1 MHSTS
6 EGKDTQSKVEAGD
19 LRGKRAC
26 LRGMSDEIECRP
38 GDPCTDRSDNGEAQ
52 GSDLRSKSMRKDD
65 EMTISGVAFKLTQKP
80 RSLRGNGVKKRTWG
94 WIDVWKSFD
103 SKASKNSVADR
114 TTRQSRKRTRRE
126 VASDGD
132 MEWEAVTGESGDAN
146 RKKPLRC
153 KTWGGLSLSVEELN
167 GEIAAVTVGLQA
179 DMPSPSE
186 RIRFKDVLKRRG
198 GLQEYLECR
207 NLILGLWERDVRH
220 NLCVTDCGLSSVAS
234 LEETPRE
241 SLLRDIYDFL
251 NYHGYINLGIISK
264 KLKSETQTADCN
276 FLPATANINSDYDFN
291 EKNQKEPSGEGSLLH
306 EKGTRIE
313 LPGDYMVLMNAVSAT
328 DPEPMDIDEK
338 PLVNPAAFEEHI
350 DEQKLSLPA
359 HCADEESLLDIAN
372 RLKARNKK
380 KRAGLLKLEKS
391 VKADEEQSLRGGD
404 ATEEVSI
411 CKEKVEALQVEPAKC
426 AAEVNDTHLSSKEE
440 MALNEGIYARQKYCK
455 EQTTES
461 IHNQEELGRL
471 IFPDNLIEKLPLPS
485 VGKVETFPRVIIVG
499 AGPAGLA
506 AAKHLLNL
514 NVSVTI
520 LEARKRVGGRVF
532 TDRTV
537 LSGPVDLGA
546 SIITGVEADV
556 SSERR
561 PDPTALLCR
570 QLDLE
575 LTTLGGDCPLFDS
588 VVGTKVPADID
599 EALEAEYNSLLDDT
613 VMLVAQNGDVAM
625 QMSLEE
631 GLELALKRHKEQE
644 KRASTL
650 FRGTDSLSEKINQ
663 FEQDG
668 HAVCM
673 RESSESTKKSL
684 GISPLERR
692 VMDWH
697 FANLE
702 YGCAAELNRVSL
714 PYWNQDDV
722 YGGFAGP
729 HCMIKGGYGTVME
742 ALAEGLPIHF
752 DQVVTRIEYSSKD
765 EQIVDRGRV
774 KVKTSSGNVFMG
786 DAVLVTIPLGC
797 LKLNTIDFVP
807 SLPAWKTASIQRLGF
822 GILNKVVME
831 FPVAFWDESIDFFG
845 ATAEHTE
852 SRGRCFMFW
861 NLKRTVG
868 APVLSALVVGKA
880 AIEEEKKESTESIEH
895 ALTVLRSIFGEAS
908 VPQPTG
914 SVVTKWGSDPYSRGA
929 YSYVAVGASGEDYD
943 IIGRSV
949 ENCVFFAGEATCKEH
964 PDTVGGAIMTGLRE
978 AVRIVDVLYN
988 RVDSVAEAEAM
999 AAAQRQSDTERN
1011 EVRDMTK
1018 RLTAAELSIAI
1029 RKDGGILD
1037 EDKEP
1042 FNKAILLQD
1051 MFGCAKTTS
1060 GRLLLAKE
1068 MLQLPASSLEAFAGT
1083 REGLTILNSWIQDS
1097 LGKDATQLL
1106 RHCVRLLLVVGK
1118 DLPSVRQSG
1127 IGRTVKEKVVV
1138 HTSRDIRAV
1147 ASQLVKLW
1155 VDTFR
1160 KEKAAGKI
1168 ARPLQ
1173 QSPTGFRNTL
1183 TMSKVMHRNMKSGTS
1198 PMVSRDK
1205 VLHPAVVSDGS
1216 RQQVSEK
1223 ESTYQS
1229 YSTELRDA
1237 EVEKEKST
1245 AICSN
1250 SSWRELVY
1258 NPISDSEA
1266 AALAAAEAAVAAANA
1281 AAKAYETAEAAS
1293 SQLELPKIVS
1303 FHKFANKREYMILPE
1318 ATKRRS
1324 LERDALILHGKDQV
1338 MMGVDARNCKVR
1350 DWSIDFTDSCSYLR
1364 SPNVVLPVQDGKD
1377 GSKET
1382 ELSGLSS
1389 ACTDNSKVSFRIGKQ
1404 LFSEQ
1409 EEATVN
1415 MKEAASAGSPVKEAQ
1430 EQTSG
1435 LVSELAPSC
1444 NISMGSSRN
1453 GRFFTESNID
1463 DTARAI
1469 TDARQ
1474 CSREQLAV
1482 VRSTRDEARHL
1493 SRCSEHKKA
1502 VTDYVSNLL
1511 IPLYKTRKIDKDGF
1525 KSLVK
1530 KSAVKVIER
1539 QTELEAAMEVSQFL
1553 DTKRK
1558 IKIRTLVDKFVER
1571 YLENLV
1577 K

>member
-1 MHSTS
+1 MHSIS
-6 EGKDTQSKVEAGD
+6 EKKDTKSKVEAGD
-19 LRGKRAC
+19 LG
-26 LRGMSDEIECRP
+26 GIIIDMPEEIDCRLQ
-38 GDPCTDRSDNGEAQ
+38 DPCTDRSDDGGAQ
-52 GSDLRSKSMRKDD
+52 GSDLRRKNLLKND
-65 EMTISGVAFKLTQKP
+65 EMTVSGLAFKLTQKP
-80 RSLRGNGVKKRTWG
+80 RSLRTNGVKKRTWG
-94 WIDVWKSFD
+94 WIDVWKSSG
-103 SKASKNSVADR
+103 SKPFKNLGSDR
-114 TTRQSRKRTRRE
+114 TTRQSRKRKRRE

-146 RKKPLRC
+146 RKKPLSC
-153 KTWGGLSLSVEELN
+153 KTWGGLNVNVVELN
-167 GEIAAVTVGLQA
+167 GDIAAVTVGLQA
-179 DMPSPSE
+179 DMPGPAE

-220 NLCVTDCGLSSVAS
+220 NLCITDCGISSVAS
-234 LEETPRE
+234 LEETSRE
-241 SLLRDIYDFL
+241 SLLRDVYDFL

-264 KLKSETQTADCN
+264 KKSKTQSAGCK
-276 FLPATANINSDYDFN
+276 FLPAIANTNGDINFN
-291 EKNQKEPSGEGSLLH
+291 ERNQGDPSGKGSLLH
-306 EKGTRIE
+306 KKETRIY
-313 LPGDYMVLMNAVSAT
+313 PSADYMVSMNDDSAL

-338 PLVNPAAFEEHI
+338 PSVISTSVRPIEEPT
-350 DEQKLSLPA
+350 DEQKINLSA
-359 HCADEESLLDIAN
+359 YCGDEESLLDIAN
-372 RLKARNKK
+372 RLKARSKK
-380 KRAGLLKLEKS
+380 KRGDLLKLEKF
-391 VKADEEQSLRGGD
+391 VKAEEEESLKGSD
-404 ATEEVSI
+404 TTEETSL
-411 CKEKVEALQVEPAKC
+411 CKEKLQVEHANC
-426 AAEVNDTHLSSKEE
+426 TAEFNCIDLSSKDEL
-440 MALNEGIYARQKYCK
+440 AWNEGIHARDKYYK
-455 EQTTES
+455 QQITES
-461 IHNQEELGRL
+461 EDNHITS
-471 IFPDNLIEKLPLPS
+471 DNLTDTLLPPS
-485 VGKVETFPRVIIVG
+485 VCNVTTFPNVIIVG

-506 AAKHLLNL
+506 AAKHLQNL
-514 NVSVTI
+514 NVSVTV
-520 LEARKRVGGRVF
+520 LEARNRVGGRIF
-532 TDRTV
+532 TDRSV
-537 LSGPVDLGA
+537 FSGPVDLGA

-588 VVGTKVPADID
+588 VVGTKVPPDID

-613 VMLVAQNGDVAM
+613 VMLVAQSGDVAM
-625 QMSLEE
+625 QMSLEQ
-631 GLELALKRHKEQE
+631 GLELALERRKEQE
-644 KRASTL
+644 KRASIL
-650 FRGTDSLSEKINQ
+650 FRGTDILLEKIKR
-663 FEQDG
+663 FEQSA
-668 HAVCM
+668 HAPCM
-673 RESSESTKKSL
+673 RESSASSQSSL
-684 GISPLERR
+684 DISSLERR

-765 EQIVDRGRV
+765 EQIVERGRV
-774 KVKTSSGNVFMG
+774 KVQTLSGDVFRG

-797 LKLNTIDFVP
+797 LKLNTIEFVP
-807 SLPAWKTASIQRLGF
+807 SLPDWKTASIQRLGF
-822 GILNKVVME
+822 GVLNKVVME
-831 FPVAFWDESIDFFG
+831 FPVAFWDGNIDFFG
-845 ATAEHTE
+845 ATAEQTE

-880 AIEEEKKESTESIEH
+880 AIEEEKKESTESVEH

-949 ENCVFFAGEATCKEH
+949 DNCVFFAGEATCKEH

-988 RVDSVAEAEAM
+988 RVDSVAEAEVM

-1018 RLTAAELSIAI
+1018 RLTAAELSMVI

-1051 MFGCAKTTS
+1051 MFGGAKTTS

-1173 QSPTGFRNTL
+1173 QSPSPMGFKSTL
-1183 TMSKVMHRNMKSGTS
+1183 TLSKVNIRNLKSVII
-1198 PMVSRDK
+1198 PLVSRDK
-1205 VLHPAVVSDGS
+1205 VLHPAVVSDAS

-1229 YSTELRDA
+1229 SSTELRT
-1237 EVEKEKST
+1237 VESEKDKSMT
-1245 AICSN
+1245 HFSN
-1250 SSWRELVY
+1250 SSRRELVY
-1258 NPISDSEA
+1258 SPISNSEA

-1281 AAKAYETAEAAS
+1281 AAKAYETSEAAS

-1303 FHKFANKREYMILPE
+1303 FHKFANKREHLILPDS
-1318 ATKRRS
+1318 TKRRS
-1324 LERDALILHGKDQV
+1324 LERDALVLHGKDQV
-1338 MMGVDARNCKVR
+1338 MMGADARNCKVR
-1350 DWSIDFTDSCSYLR
+1350 DWSIDFTDSCSYLQ
-1364 SPNVVLPVQDGKD
+1364 SPVLVLPVQDGKD
-1377 GSKET
+1377 GSIET
-1382 ELSGLSS
+1382 EVSGLSS
-1389 ACTDNSKVSFRIGKQ
+1389 ACTDNFKESLQIGKR
-1404 LFSEQ
+1404 LSLKQ
-1409 EEATVN
+1409 EEAALN
-1415 MKEAASAGSPVKEAQ
+1415 MQETADAGIVGSPVKEAQ
-1430 EQTSG
+1430 EQKSG
-1435 LVSELAPSC
+1435 SVSRMASSC
-1444 NISMGSSRN
+1444 NSRLRSSGSAQLS
-1453 GRFFTESNID
+1453 TESYVD
-1463 DTARAI
+1463 STTRAI
-1469 TDARQ
+1469 TDAKQ
-1474 CSREQLAV
+1474 CSREQLVAA
-1482 VRSTRDEARHL
+1482 RPTNNEFRHL

-1539 QTELEAAMEVSQFL
+1539 QTEQEAAMEVSQFL

-1558 IKIRTLVDKFVER
+1558 VKIRTLVDKFVER
-1571 YLENLV
+1571 YLENPV